1 MAYSNYR
8 GDWNRDRNER
18 SRGAGG
24 RDRDQ
29 QQWQGDEE
37 RDIDDAR
44 RARESM
50 ARDQFGY
57 EGRGGYGGGSGRMG
71 SEDQGSRFGRDYNQ
85 GGQDYSQRDYGQG
98 DYGQE
103 FGRGGEGRS
112 HYGNESGGWQ
122 GREREQWRNRS
133 SHGEYDR
140 NANYGG
146 YGSSGTGNY
155 AGYGG
160 SGGSYRGGRPGY
172 GQSSTRTGRPSGG
185 AAYGNYAGGGMGY
198 GDDYGSGYGSQGGQS
213 RGQLG
218 SSQEQEFGLH
228 RGRGPRGYRRSD
240 DRIKEDV
247 CDCLTEDDRIDAT
260 DIEIVVKDGEVQLTG
275 FVSSRE
281 DKRWAEALAERIS
294 GVKEVQNSLRVQEQ
308 QRNQSSDASTTGS
321 TATGAGAS
329 TGTATGTS
337 GGVTTPG
344 KDKGKD
350 IQH

>member
-18 SRGAGG
+18 SRSAGG

-50 ARDQFGY
+50 ARDRFGY
-57 EGRGGYGGGSGRMG
+57 EGRGGYGGSSGRMMG
-71 SEDQGSRFGRDYNQ
+71 SEEQGSRYGQDYNQ
-85 GGQDYSQRDYGQG
+85 RGYERGYGQG

-103 FGRGGEGRS
+103 FGRGGEGRG

-133 SHGEYDR
+133 AHGEYDR

-160 SGGSYRGGRPGY
+160 SGGGY
-172 GQSSTRTGRPSGG
+172 Q
-185 AAYGNYAGGGMGY
+185 
-198 GDDYGSGYGSQGGQS
+198 GSGQVGPN
-213 RGQLG
+213 
-218 SSQEQEFGLH
+218 
-228 RGRGPRGYRRSD
+228 RGRGPRGYRRAD

-247 CDCLTEDDRIDAT
+247 CDCLTEDDRLDAT
-260 DIEIVVKDGEVQLTG
+260 DIEIVVADGEVQLTG

-294 GVKEVQNSLRVQEQ
+294 GVKEVQNSLRVQDQ
-308 QRNQSSDASTTGS
+308 QRNQSSDTSATGS
-321 TATGAGAS
+321 TASGAS
-329 TGTATGTS
+329 ASAGTATGTS
-337 GGVTTPG
+337 GGAATPG